1 MCCVRECVLKCEI
14 ETIIMCYVQEGA
26 NPLTSRQVL
35 LSEHYAACH
44 NLVLYYQMVG
54 WCLFLL
60 YVIFVF
66 VLNLSEVSSKE
77 LRWLDLLPGWK
88 TILPGTN
95 WMLK

>member
-54 WCLFLL
+54 
-60 YVIFVF
+60 
-66 VLNLSEVSSKE
+66 
-77 LRWLDLLPGWK
+77 
-88 TILPGTN
+88 
-95 WMLK
+95 